1 MPKTTTAPAKSKTAK
16 PKTTR
21 QRPAA
26 TKGKAAMATEPSQAR
41 KAAKAKTPATKAA
54 AGKPA
59 AERLKPGE
67 LDGLVMA
74 YLKRSADSAPHGP
87 TAIARALNRSSGAV
101 GNCLVRLTLNQQV
114 REVSERPRRYSLAA

>member
-1 MPKTTTAPAKSKTAK
+1 MPKTTTAPAKSKAAK
-16 PKTTR
+16 PKTGR

-26 TKGKAAMATEPSQAR
+26 TKGKASMATKPSQAR
-41 KAAKAKTPATKAA
+41 KAAKAKTSATKAA
-54 AGKPA
+54 AGKPV

-74 YLKRSADSAPHGP
+74 YLKRNADSAPHGP

-101 GNCLVRLTLNQQV
+101 GNCLNPRLLHLTQ
-114 REVSERPRRYSLAA
+114 AA